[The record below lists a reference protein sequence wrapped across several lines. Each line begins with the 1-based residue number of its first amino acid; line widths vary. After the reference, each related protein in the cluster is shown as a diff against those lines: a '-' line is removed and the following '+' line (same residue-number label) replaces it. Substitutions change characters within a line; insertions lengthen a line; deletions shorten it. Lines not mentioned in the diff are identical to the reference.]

1 MRRRVV
7 GVCAVDVEGGGGG
20 FEDEGGGRVEL
31 RGTPCVCR
39 SETISAFGSVKP
51 SARIETLNS
60 WKSRCESLSRSNK
73 EN

>member
-1 MRRRVV
+1 
-7 GVCAVDVEGGGGG
+7 
-20 FEDEGGGRVEL
+20 
-31 RGTPCVCR
+31 
-39 SETISAFGSVKP
+39 VKP